1 VSRPRRELTP
11 ELERALKLRLEMRR
25 RGPEFVRVDQWRHAR
40 IEDSGWRRPRS
51 LDNKIRQQRKG
62 YPPKVKSGYRKP
74 ALARGLHPSGFVEAL
89 VYRPE
94 DLDPLDPKTY
104 AVRIASGVGL
114 RKRLEI
120 IKKAAEKGFYIL
132 NPGKKALEELKRAEQ
147 RQAEAQQTAQQQAA
161 APQEASQQQ
170 AQGAAQVEEKDKSAG
185 Q

>member
-1 VSRPRRELTP
+1 MSRPRRELAP
-11 ELERALKLRLEMRR
+11 ELERALKLRLEMKRR
-25 RGPEFVRVDQWRHAR
+25 EPEFVRIDQWRYVR
-40 IEDSGWRRPRS
+40 IEDSGWRRPRG

-62 YPPKVKSGYRKP
+62 YPPMVKSGYRKP

-94 DLDPLDPKTY
+94 DLDSLDPKTH

-120 IKKAAEKGFYIL
+120 IKRATERGFYVL
-132 NPGKKALEELKRAEQ
+132 NPGKKALEELKKAEQ
-147 RQAEAQQTAQQQAA
+147 KQAEAQQAA
-161 APQEASQQQ
+161 SQPAASPQEASQQQ
-170 AQGAAQVEEKDKSAG
+170 AQGAAQVEEKDKSTG